1 VSKKTDR
8 PVAEAVAER
17 ILAAPKYRFVHADTV
32 TDIVRREAAF
42 ASDAADLEQ
51 RARRKLHKVTADY
64 LLTVRPARA
73 LRGLPEAAAAGP
85 DALRAWC
92 RELLSRHF
100 STAERLPFLDE
111 LYPAIFELTG
121 PAASIADLACA
132 LNPFTLPWLRDVSQA
147 AYTGHD
153 LNLAYVDL
161 GTQFFELC
169 GLEGTVEHRDVL
181 VAPEQTGADVA
192 LLLKIYHCIEDRR
205 PGAALRLVEDVPAT
219 RVVVSFP
226 LVTMT
231 GRAIDFRHGHIEQL
245 HALAERR
252 GWLVRG
258 TTFAANEELVV
269 ITKRAKATADG

>member
-1 VSKKTDR
+1 MSKPDR
-8 PVAEAVAER
+8 PGAEAVTER
-17 ILAAPKYRFVHADTV
+17 ILAAPKYRFVHPDTI

-42 ASDAADLEQ
+42 ASDAADLER
-51 RARRKLHKVTADY
+51 RARRKLHKVAADY

-73 LRGLPEAAAAGP
+73 LRGLSEAAATGP

-92 RELLSRHF
+92 RDLLSRHF

-111 LYPAIFELTG
+111 LYPAILELTG
-121 PAASIADLACA
+121 PAGSIADLACA
-132 LNPFTLPWLRDVSQA
+132 LNPFTVPWLREVSPA

-153 LNLAYVDL
+153 LNLTYVDL
-161 GTQFFELC
+161 GTRFFELC

-181 VAPEQTGADVA
+181 IAPEQIQADVA
-192 LLLKIYHCIEDRR
+192 LLLKTYHCIEDRR

-219 RVVVSFP
+219 HVVVSFP
-226 LVTMT
+226 LRTMT

-245 HALAERR
+245 RALAERR

-258 TTFAANEELVV
+258 TTLAATEELLA
-269 ITKRAKATADG
+269 ITKRAKATAAG